1 MDIEKILNGLTLY
14 ENNTKIKKEDQNKFF
29 EFIRHLK
36 SSRKVRFIY
45 RGESNLNEQYGTDTR
60 NISLLSQYVF
70 MIGEKSRTFL
80 ENRCE
85 YDNIF
90 KFIWDKFFNK
100 VCKMNFDSDRT
111 KAKLE
116 QFLADNSGLNDYFS
130 NKGNRR
136 DFIGNNTRSD
146 KEQKVIT
153 DYYLALLHT
162 IGKSGNARSHFLS
175 SSTECS
181 VADGF
186 KDENGIILYGWIPRK
201 GLKDKVIS
209 YEGIGECNDLIA
221 SFKLPIYQVPIYP
234 EQKEICL
241 KFGWLPHF
249 IIGFQ
254 YQDRFYINPNAL
266 KPWRTEIVYDGLDV
280 DQSGFIEI
288 FNTTNYECFYLFIDG
303 NYTVIDKGCI
313 RDDC

>member
-1 MDIEKILNGLTLY
+1 MDIEKILKGLTLY
-14 ENNTKIKKEDQNKFF
+14 KNNTKIKREDKNKFF
-29 EFIRHLK
+29 EFIRCLK

-45 RGESNLNEQYGTDTR
+45 RGESNLNEHYGTDAR

-85 YDNIF
+85 QYDNIF
-90 KFIWDKFFNK
+90 EFIWDKFFNK
-100 VCKMNFDSDRT
+100 VCKMNFESDGTRT
-111 KAKLE
+111 KVE
-116 QFLADNSGLNDYFS
+116 QFLNDNPELRGYFS
-130 NKGNRR
+130 DERNRSTFIDNNKRP
-136 DFIGNNTRSD
+136 I
-146 KEQKVIT
+146 KEQKVIV

-162 IGKSGNARSHFLS
+162 IGKSGNARSYFLS

-181 VADGF
+181 VAHEF
-186 KDENGIILYGWIPRK
+186 KYKNGIILYGWIPRQ

-249 IIGFQ
+249 IIGLQ
-254 YQDRFYINPNAL
+254 YQDRFYINPNSL
-266 KPWRTEIVYDGLDV
+266 KLWCNEIVYNGLDV
-280 DQSGFIEI
+280 DQSCFMEI
-288 FNTTNYECFYLFIDG
+288 FNKTNYECFYLFVDG
-303 NYTVIDKGCI
+303 RYIVIGKGCV
-313 RDDC
+313 RDV